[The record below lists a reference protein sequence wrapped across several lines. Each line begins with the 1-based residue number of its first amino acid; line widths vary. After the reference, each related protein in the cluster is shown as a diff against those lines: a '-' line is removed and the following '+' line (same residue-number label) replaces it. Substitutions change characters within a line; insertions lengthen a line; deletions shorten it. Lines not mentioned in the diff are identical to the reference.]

1 MEHTYHNLLHE
12 SLSLNYN
19 MTCERE
25 ENGERQRR
33 TAKTEKKKKIKFMAI
48 YVIYHVKIKGIIL
61 ISLVKKL
68 FNRI

>member
-33 TAKTEKKKKIKFMAI
+33 TAKTEKEKENKI
-48 YVIYHVKIKGIIL
+48 YGYL
-61 ISLVKKL
+61 CYLPRE
-68 FNRI
+68 N

>member
-33 TAKTEKKKKIKFMAI
+33 TAKTEKEK
-48 YVIYHVKIKGIIL
+48 
-61 ISLVKKL
+61 
-68 FNRI
+68 